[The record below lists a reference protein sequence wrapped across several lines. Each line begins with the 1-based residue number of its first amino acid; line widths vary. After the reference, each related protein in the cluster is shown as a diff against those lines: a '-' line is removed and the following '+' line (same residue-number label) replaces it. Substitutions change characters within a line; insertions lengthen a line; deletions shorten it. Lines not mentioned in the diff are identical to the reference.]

1 MNISYGSQSYEKTQK
16 RENMML
22 VSWLGKEGCGH
33 REEKR
38 SRLIL
43 LGGYK

>member
-22 VSWLGKEGCGH
+22 GKEGCGH
-33 REEKR
+33 CEEKR

-43 LGGYK
+43 LGGYWATCR